1 MTLSEIA
8 LYSIIALVILIALNV
23 LMNVLAWLMV
33 KVGHDRYKKE
43 IRRLR
48 DGMPKGQ
55 HFVMHKDGERIF
67 FVSKNKSSMRR
78 NLKCS
83 SASLPIC

>member
-1 MTLSEIA
+1 MILSEIV
-8 LYSIIALVILIALNV
+8 LYSIIALVILITLNA

-48 DGMPKGQ
+48 DPKGQ
-55 HFVMHKDGERIF
+55 HSVVPKDGERIF
-67 FVSKNKSSMRR
+67 FVSKNKSSTRR